1 LLTLLGVVGLVGL
14 ASLISLGVGPRALEP
29 IAWVLVG
36 AAPLLLLREYI
47 RQLCLAH
54 LHMVTVVLLDSF
66 VSVLQLGCL
75 AALGYLG
82 ALTVGRAYVVMGLAC
97 AVPCLAWFL
106 LGQPALRLV
115 ASQWLSD
122 WKHNWAFSRWTLSS
136 FLIGSTTPYLMP
148 WVVALIHGEQA
159 TGVLAA
165 CQTLVNLAGT
175 YVTGVTHVLTP
186 QAARAFAD
194 GGFQALRQVLRR
206 TAVLFGVT
214 LGLFCLAVLCAGD
227 LPAILVYGDR
237 YTQVGMVLTVLALN
251 TLTNSLGITAGNG
264 LWVLERPW
272 ANLRADV
279 WAFLGTFSGAIFF
292 VPRFGVLGA
301 ALALLT
307 GTSVGVLIRCL
318 TLFRLM
324 RELQGRQVSL
334 TQGEAA

>member
-1 LLTLLGVVGLVGL
+1 
-14 ASLISLGVGPRALEP
+14 
-29 IAWVLVG
+29 
-36 AAPLLLLREYI
+36 
-47 RQLCLAH
+47 
-54 LHMVTVVLLDSF
+54 
-66 VSVLQLGCL
+66 
-75 AALGYLG
+75 
-82 ALTVGRAYVVMGLAC
+82 
-97 AVPCLAWFL
+97 
-106 LGQPALRLV
+106 
-115 ASQWLSD
+115 
-122 WKHNWAFSRWTLSS
+122 
-136 FLIGSTTPYLMP
+136 
-148 WVVALIHGEQA
+148 
-159 TGVLAA
+159 
-165 CQTLVNLAGT
+165 
-175 YVTGVTHVLTP
+175 
-186 QAARAFAD
+186 
-194 GGFQALRQVLRR
+194 
-206 TAVLFGVT
+206 VLFGVT